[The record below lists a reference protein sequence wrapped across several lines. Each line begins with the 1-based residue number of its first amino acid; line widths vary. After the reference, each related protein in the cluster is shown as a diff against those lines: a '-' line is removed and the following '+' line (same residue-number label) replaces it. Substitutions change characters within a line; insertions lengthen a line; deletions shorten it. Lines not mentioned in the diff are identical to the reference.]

1 MKIVCFLLKLVL
13 KILLLPVAFLLRFL
27 CFIWNLLMQLSLW
40 VLSPVMLFVLGCGIY
55 SVVRASWTDVFLLT
69 LIEMGLFAAA
79 VGAGGESTHRD
90 SCISR
95 FQIKHRNR
103 SRNATGSN
111 RIFSTSFNKKH
122 TIFMDFTPS
131 FFFSSSFY
139 RTRLSNTTMST
150 GRPAK
155 NM

>member
-1 MKIVCFLLKLVL
+1 MTAQTCGISTAHGTDETVCAVTYFLVYLLTSWFLASGYDKMKMKKNEGVRFMKIVCLLLKLVL

-79 VGAGGESTHRD
+79 VGAGGIMELMEQLCERVED
-90 SCISR
+90 VL
-95 FQIKHRNR
+95 
-103 SRNATGSN
+103 
-111 RIFSTSFNKKH
+111 
-122 TIFMDFTPS
+122 TI
-131 FFFSSSFY
+131 
-139 RTRLSNTTMST
+139 
-150 GRPAK
+150 
-155 NM
+155 

>member
-55 SVVRASWTDVFLLT
+55 SVLT

-79 VGAGGESTHRD
+79 VGAGGIMELMERLCERVED
-90 SCISR
+90 VL
-95 FQIKHRNR
+95 
-103 SRNATGSN
+103 
-111 RIFSTSFNKKH
+111 
-122 TIFMDFTPS
+122 TI
-131 FFFSSSFY
+131 
-139 RTRLSNTTMST
+139 
-150 GRPAK
+150 
-155 NM
+155 

>member
-69 LIEMGLFAAA
+69 LIEMGLFSAA
-79 VGAGGESTHRD
+79 VGAGGIMELMERLCERVED
-90 SCISR
+90 VL
-95 FQIKHRNR
+95 
-103 SRNATGSN
+103 
-111 RIFSTSFNKKH
+111 
-122 TIFMDFTPS
+122 TI
-131 FFFSSSFY
+131 
-139 RTRLSNTTMST
+139 
-150 GRPAK
+150 
-155 NM
+155 

>member
-1 MKIVCFLLKLVL
+1 MKLSVPLHIFWVFPVDTVVFGKRVRYNEDEKKNEGVKSMKIVCFLLKLVL

-79 VGAGGESTHRD
+79 VGAGGIMELMEQLCERVED
-90 SCISR
+90 VL
-95 FQIKHRNR
+95 
-103 SRNATGSN
+103 
-111 RIFSTSFNKKH
+111 
-122 TIFMDFTPS
+122 TI
-131 FFFSSSFY
+131 
-139 RTRLSNTTMST
+139 
-150 GRPAK
+150 
-155 NM
+155 

>member
-1 MKIVCFLLKLVL
+1 MTAQTCGISIAHGTDETVCVITYFLQVFLLTSWCLTSGYDKMKMKRKDEGVKSMKIVCFLLKLVL

-79 VGAGGESTHRD
+79 VGAGGIMELMERLCECVED
-90 SCISR
+90 VL
-95 FQIKHRNR
+95 
-103 SRNATGSN
+103 
-111 RIFSTSFNKKH
+111 
-122 TIFMDFTPS
+122 TI
-131 FFFSSSFY
+131 
-139 RTRLSNTTMST
+139 
-150 GRPAK
+150 
-155 NM
+155 

>member
-13 KILLLPVAFLLRFL
+13 KILLLPVAFL

-79 VGAGGESTHRD
+79 VGAGGIMELMERLCEHIED
-90 SCISR
+90 VL
-95 FQIKHRNR
+95 
-103 SRNATGSN
+103 
-111 RIFSTSFNKKH
+111 
-122 TIFMDFTPS
+122 TI
-131 FFFSSSFY
+131 
-139 RTRLSNTTMST
+139 
-150 GRPAK
+150 
-155 NM
+155 

>member
-1 MKIVCFLLKLVL
+1 MTAQTCGISIAHGTDETVCAVTYFLVYLLTSWCLESGYGKMKMKKRRGEIHEDRMFLLKLVL

-79 VGAGGESTHRD
+79 VGAGGIMELMEQLCERVED
-90 SCISR
+90 VL
-95 FQIKHRNR
+95 
-103 SRNATGSN
+103 
-111 RIFSTSFNKKH
+111 
-122 TIFMDFTPS
+122 TI
-131 FFFSSSFY
+131 
-139 RTRLSNTTMST
+139 
-150 GRPAK
+150 
-155 NM
+155 